1 MIPAIFVFLE
11 RMPISA
17 NGKEDRNALP
27 APDFSMRAPGKRDV
41 APRSDFEAK
50 LARIWSEVLG
60 TSRVGV
66 FDNFFDLGGQSLLA
80 TRVVSRIQRDLKVEC
95 PLRILFETPNLAA
108 LSMILSHRLQ
118 LRDSGV

>member
-11 RMPISA
+11 RMPMSA
-17 NGKEDRNALP
+17 NGKVDRNALP
-27 APDFSMRAPGKRDV
+27 APDFSMRAPGKGDV
-41 APRSDFEAK
+41 AFRSDFEAK

-95 PLRILFETPNLAA
+95 P
-108 LSMILSHRLQ
+108 
-118 LRDSGV
+118 SGY